1 MSLARICTFAV
12 TLILAAGAFAQ
23 QATTAT
29 APAPAPAAAPR
40 ELPPRPF
47 PAIERVLIISIDGLR
62 PDVFFR
68 ADAPTIQSLYKQG
81 TFTFWA
87 RTTPNSITLPSHT
100 SMLTGV
106 SPRIHGIEWNA
117 DLPLSKPVYPKVPT
131 LFEIASK
138 AGYVTAMAAGKSK
151 FDTLAKPGTLTG
163 EYITTDTKSTDADVA
178 ENAVLL
184 IQSLKPHVMFVHFP
198 GVDNVGHAIGW
209 GTDEQLAAVKEADKA
224 VASVLDCYKTQGLL
238 RSTLIIL
245 SADHGGAGLNHGPD
259 DSRSRHIP
267 WICVGPGI
275 RKNFD
280 LARYADLQ
288 VNTEDT
294 FATACYA
301 LGLKLGAY
309 VEGRPVTRAFMLDEL
324 IAPAGK

>member
-1 MSLARICTFAV
+1 MRLARLMAFFIVLMMSV
-12 TLILAAGAFAQ
+12 TVFAQ
-23 QATTAT
+23 QAQET
-29 APAPAPAAAPR
+29 
-40 ELPPRPF
+40 PPRPF

-62 PDVFFR
+62 PDMFLR
-68 ADAPTIQSLYKQG
+68 ADAPTIHGLYKQG

-106 SPRIHGIEWNA
+106 SPRKHGIEWNA

-131 LFEIASK
+131 IFEIANK

-151 FDTLAKPGTLTG
+151 FETLAKPGTLTG
-163 EYITTDTKSTDADVA
+163 DYITTDTKSTDADVA

-184 IQSLKPHVMFVHFP
+184 ITALKPHVMFVHFP

-209 GTDEQLAAVKEADKA
+209 GTDEQLQAVHEADAAVAKVLEA
-224 VASVLDCYKTQGLL
+224 YKQAGLL
-238 RSTLIIL
+238 KSTLLIL
-245 SADHGGAGLNHGPD
+245 SADHGGMGLNHGPD
-259 DSRSRHIP
+259 DARARHIP
-267 WICVGPGI
+267 WVCVGPGV

-280 LARYADLQ
+280 LTRYEDLV

-301 LGLKLGAY
+301 LGLKLGPY
-309 VEGRPVTRAFMLDEL
+309 VEGRVVTRAFQMDEL
-324 IAPAGK
+324 ISPTK